1 MATLTYNVVS
11 EPWSWSANVTINF
24 TTSYDPATNQ
34 TTFTFGDCVYYYFG
48 RKGYGTSI
56 YTEIWVSADWD
67 SNTAVATT
75 LSISSSTN
83 GGGKTFTGTPSPS
96 TLTVQHASTPGNK
109 IGVCSSTTK
118 IGVYPASN
126 ATKLYYFTGSGE
138 GNVLSTTLYTFHKH
152 ISGGVDVN
160 TITNTSN
167 GYIQL
172 EEGSLIH
179 AGSVLQMWRSAKD
192 GYTLTEAHFGGGGVL
207 ENGATH
213 TVTGD
218 TTVTITASV
227 NRYSLTINP
236 STGSIITVNRTSSP
250 LQGAATG
257 SISSGD
263 TIYYNDVLKITFDA
277 SPGYKIDTH
286 TVNDVIF
293 TSGDSHT
300 VTSAVTVVATASLN
314 GIAHLYANSEYV
326 SSLCWIYANGQWYS
340 CIPYLYN
347 GGKWNICV

>member
-1 MATLTYNVVS
+1 MATLTYNVTS
-11 EPWSWSANVTINF
+11 GSWNAVVNINF
-24 TTSYDPATNQ
+24 TTSYNPTTNQ
-34 TTFTFGDCVYYYFG
+34 TTFTFGDCTYSYSG

-67 SNTAVATT
+67 SNTAVAAT

-83 GGGKTFTGTPSPS
+83 GSTKTFTGTPSPS
-96 TLTVQHASTPGNK
+96 TLTVQHASTAGSK
-109 IGVCSSTTK
+109 IGVYSSTTK
-118 IGVYPASN
+118 IGVYPWSN
-126 ATKLYYFTGSGE
+126 STGLYYYNGSGE
-138 GNVLSTTLYTFHKH
+138 GTVTSTTLYTFHKNVS
-152 ISGGVDVN
+152 SGVSVS

-167 GYIQL
+167 EYLEL
-172 EEGSLIH
+172 EEGALIH
-179 AGSVLQMWRSAKD
+179 AGSVLQMWRSAAD
-192 GYTLTEAHFGGGGVL
+192 GYTLTEAHFGGGGIV
-207 ENGATH
+207 ENGATY

-257 SISSGD
+257 AISNGD

-277 SPGYKIDTH
+277 SPGYKIATH
-286 TVNDVIF
+286 TVNDSTF
-293 TSGDSHT
+293 PSGNSHT

-314 GIAHLYANSEYV
+314 GIAHLYVNSDHV
-326 SSLCWIYANGQWYS
+326 SALCWIYTNGQWYS
-340 CIPYLYN
+340 CIPYMYS